1 MENSPG
7 EDGSSYILLFKPE
20 VLMVSTPLAPFELPF
35 HFYNGMI
42 ENNFMHCKSSE
53 DLATT

>member
-42 ENNFMHCKSSE
+42 ENNFIH
-53 DLATT
+53 